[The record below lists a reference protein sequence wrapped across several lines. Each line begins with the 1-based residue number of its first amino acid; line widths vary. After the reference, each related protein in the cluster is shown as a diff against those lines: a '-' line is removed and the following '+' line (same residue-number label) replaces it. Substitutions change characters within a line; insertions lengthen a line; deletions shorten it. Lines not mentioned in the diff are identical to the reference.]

1 MPSKAAPFAAET
13 KGMTSFCNT
22 ESASVGAAPTRDPR
36 GTGIGRGVSFSSTG
50 AMVSIG
56 NSASGCEIA
65 NAEGYFTVALLLA
78 CWANAIAA
86 VSAKTDAMKSL
97 GNVRSIASSGGDWIR
112 SDQGHPRPLLCIVWS
127 CFACPALR
135 SVRSGLVKRDHAQYT
150 NEVQSRIHQR
160 EAITQIR
167 WPSNVGISIRTCRRG
182 LWEGN

>member
-22 ESASVGAAPTRDPR
+22 ESASVGAVPTRDTR

-65 NAEGYFTVALLLA
+65 NAEGYFTVALVLA
-78 CWANAIAA
+78 CCANASAA
-86 VSAKTDAMKSL
+86 VSAKTHVMKSL
-97 GNVRSIASSGGDWIR
+97 GNVRSIASSGGDWDSVGPGTPPAIV
-112 SDQGHPRPLLCIVWS
+112 LLCSVLL
-127 CFACPALR
+127 CLPALR
-135 SVRSGLVKRDHAQYT
+135 SVLSGLVKRDHAQYT

-160 EAITQIR
+160 EAITQIEKAK
-167 WPSNVGISIRTCRRG
+167 NVGISIRTCRRC
-182 LWEGN
+182 L